1 MSFKNVKNSHT
12 DFTDVFKNK
21 WTETNSTQ
29 STWKKKG
36 ARNSIT
42 LNIREMSSGEEK
54 YRWAESKPRGR
65 LWPRAFDGYFI
76 PELSLNPKMFS
87 EANAAGGC
95 GSTWL
100 RCHVEQGAV
109 GRGAKSRACGL
120 PKGGVR
126 SPPRGWEGP
135 LLSLFT
141 SPAFPARC
149 KAEKVL
155 EKEQK
160 WWGSWERQ
168 LNKLGQKALYESL
181 IVLGPEWLLWRN
193 CSEEKGNRGVLVKE
207 TWPISSNRY
216 SRLETGWLC
225 AGLNTVR
232 GQASARHWA

>member
-1 MSFKNVKNSHT
+1 MSFENVKNSHT

-42 LNIREMSSGEEK
+42 LNIREMSSGEER

-120 PKGGVR
+120 PKGASGAHLEGEKGR
-126 SPPRGWEGP
+126 SSLFSPPRHSQHGAKQRKCWRKSKSDG
-135 LLSLFT
+135 
-141 SPAFPARC
+141 A
-149 KAEKVL
+149 L
-155 EKEQK
+155 EK
-160 WWGSWERQ
+160 GSWI
-168 LNKLGQKALYESL
+168 N
-181 IVLGPEWLLWRN
+181 
-193 CSEEKGNRGVLVKE
+193 
-207 TWPISSNRY
+207 
-216 SRLETGWLC
+216 
-225 AGLNTVR
+225 
-232 GQASARHWA
+232 